1 MNKALYIGA
10 GTDLKTIKN
19 LPHIKSFIYIDSQP
33 HNEMKMKY
41 KNIRIKTLI
50 LYFLGFTLK

>member
-19 LPHIKSFIYIDSQP
+19 LPHIKSFIYIDSQ
-33 HNEMKMKY
+33 HIMKMK
-41 KNIRIKTLI
+41 
-50 LYFLGFTLK
+50 